1 MLVTAGWGTVF
12 LSVLYYLIDVKKKQ
26 IGTLFKYVGSN
37 AIVIFFTSSF
47 ITKVFY
53 LTKVGDTTIHG
64 WLYKTFFTSV
74 ISIDRLASLCYA
86 ISVVC
91 FYVFVGYILYKKRI
105 FIKV

>member
-1 MLVTAGWGTVF
+1 MNSRIE
-12 LSVLYYLIDVKKKQ
+12 SVDILRGL
-26 IGTLFKYVGSN
+26 T
-37 AIVIFFTSSF
+37 IVAMSLLIFFTSSF

-74 ISIDRLASLCYA
+74 ISIDKLASLCYA
-86 ISVVC
+86 LAVVS
-91 FYVFVGYILYKKRI
+91 FYVFVGYILYKKRF